1 MVEAETP
8 KPSAV
13 PADVSMFT
21 IKDIKSV
28 CRARTLRLQE
38 NDVIIGVETAYF
50 RGDVELFLDLLYECD
65 PDQGVFLTIF
75 RDGGMFHVIARGPLG
90 CGLEYTKP
98 ELAEAANTKFTS
110 LEIASRDE
118 YHIFEV
124 LRDIKRKCVII
135 DTQPSLLAT
144 IASPIWLIQNRLW
157 EVLLAVVLIYG
168 ATLTVSWM
176 LFVIAVIL
184 LALYFRQAQTTLQ
197 RSFNLMRQRQM
208 WMVVAA
214 RNLQEVQETCRQFD
228 PKSSFSPSYVSP
240 PEEDDKAEKKRRRR
254 RPNVKPPESAPTGE
268 QAE

>member
-1 MVEAETP
+1 MVEAEP
-8 KPSAV
+8 AKPSTV

-38 NDVIIGVETAYF
+38 NDVIIGVECDYF
-50 RGDVELFLDLLYECD
+50 RGDVELLLDLLYECD

-75 RDGGMFHVIARGPLG
+75 RDGGMFHVISRGPLG

-98 ELAEAANTKFTS
+98 DLAEAANTKYTS
-110 LEIASRDE
+110 IEIAPRED

-135 DTQPSLLAT
+135 DTQPSLVAT
-144 IASPIWLIQNRLW
+144 IAAPIWLIQNRLW

-176 LFVIAVIL
+176 LFVIAFVL
-184 LALYFRQAQTTLQ
+184 LALYFRQAQITLQ

-208 WMVVAA
+208 WMIVAA

-228 PKSSFSPSYVSP
+228 PKSTFSPSYVEP
-240 PEEDDKAEKKRRRR
+240 PAEDNKPDKKRRR
-254 RPNVKPPESAPTGE
+254 RPNVKPAASAPTGE